1 MKIKIKI
8 DNVPSEIKAYE
19 YSDGW
24 RCGVEWMLSWGRGG
38 SVLGRGTKLLLTSA
52 AEQTTTG

>member
-1 MKIKIKI
+1 M
-8 DNVPSEIKAYE
+8 PSEIKAYE

-38 SVLGRGTKLLLTSA
+38 SVLGRGTNAEEAIADFRRRADDDGLTIT
-52 AEQTTTG
+52 ER